1 MDSAARRLVWGKCLN
16 AGQTCIAPDYVLV
29 AGTDS
34 DRDRLVGAI
43 ERELEAVYGDDRLA
57 SADYSKVIHRRHCDR
72 LVGYLDNGRMA
83 TGGRHDSQALRIEPT
98 VVVDVPQEA
107 AVLPVEAFG

>member
-43 ERELEAVYGDDRLA
+43 ERELEAMYGDDRLA
-57 SADYSKVIHRRHCDR
+57 RADYSKIINRRHFDR
-72 LVGYLDNGRMA
+72 RVGYLDNDRIA
-83 TGGRHDSQALRIEPT
+83 TGGRRETQALPIDPT
-98 VVVDVPQEA
+98 VLVDVPRDA
-107 AVLPVEAFG
+107 AVLRHEVF